1 MATSYVSYAL
11 GLSSLDLERKDG
23 SVLKCRVAS
32 STRVGDGIAV
42 ELVAGVPRDMIA
54 QLKKSRIAA
63 ASNEV
68 VRDPLRYDMDEL
80 TGLSVWS
87 ADDAVVG
94 TVASGFDTRANGM
107 IELKTVAGASIVLSV
122 VPEVIRRVDWL
133 SACVVLMPGVPLDGA
148 VDSDEDDGAL
158 A

>member
-1 MATSYVSYAL
+1 
-11 GLSSLDLERKDG
+11 
-23 SVLKCRVAS
+23 
-32 STRVGDGIAV
+32 
-42 ELVAGVPRDMIA
+42 
-54 QLKKSRIAA
+54 
-63 ASNEV
+63 
-68 VRDPLRYDMDEL
+68 MDEL

>member
-1 MATSYVSYAL
+1 LEDRTYIGTVASVSPGKRRLRIEMATSYVSYAL

-63 ASNEV
+63 A
-68 VRDPLRYDMDEL
+68 
-80 TGLSVWS
+80 
-87 ADDAVVG
+87 
-94 TVASGFDTRANGM
+94 
-107 IELKTVAGASIVLSV
+107 
-122 VPEVIRRVDWL
+122 
-133 SACVVLMPGVPLDGA
+133 
-148 VDSDEDDGAL
+148 
-158 A
+158 